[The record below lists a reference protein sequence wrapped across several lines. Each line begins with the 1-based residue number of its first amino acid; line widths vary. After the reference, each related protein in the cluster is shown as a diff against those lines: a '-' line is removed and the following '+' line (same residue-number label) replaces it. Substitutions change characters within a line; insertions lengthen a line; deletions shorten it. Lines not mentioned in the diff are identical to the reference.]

1 MNRAGYPPAGFLYK
15 EETHMYE
22 EISSFE
28 NLLEAYYQSRI
39 CKRYKASI
47 LQFGFFLESN
57 LLKLHEELVS
67 ERYMPSPYVYFTIND
82 PKERDIAAPAFR
94 DRVVQHTLIDY
105 IEPSFDKQF
114 IYDSYACRKGKG
126 TVVGLQRIKK
136 FLQSA
141 RSVYGSQTPL
151 YCLRMDI
158 SKFFANISWDVLS
171 PVIFKTITCSKI
183 RRLIEKIVTQ
193 HQRLNFSNIPF
204 DTVSPLKRRGLP
216 IGNLTSQL
224 FANIYLNELDQ
235 FVKHTLRV
243 RWYARYMDDFL
254 IIHPDKNYLKNME
267 NSMRT
272 FLEDT
277 LHLTLS
283 ERKVILSNVKNG
295 VPFVGYRI
303 FYDHILIRGK
313 TLSRM
318 QKKLRKRKKA
328 FRYHAL
334 SASSHRSSR
343 SSISGHLGHANSFHL
358 RKKMALWR

>member
-1 MNRAGYPPAGFLYK
+1 
-15 EETHMYE
+15 MYE
-22 EISSFE
+22 EISSFN
-28 NLLEAYYQSRI
+28 NLLQAYYQSRK

-57 LLKLHEELVS
+57 LLKLREELIS
-67 ERYMPSPYVYFTIND
+67 GRYTPSPYVYFTIHD
-82 PKERDIAAPAFR
+82 PKERDIAAPTFR

-105 IEPSFDKQF
+105 IEPLIDKQF

-126 TVVGLQRIKK
+126 TLFGFKRVKK

-141 RSVYGSQTPL
+141 RSVYGSQTTL

-158 SKFFANISWDVLS
+158 SKFFAHIAWDVLMH
-171 PVIFKTITCSKI
+171 VIFKTITCSQT

-193 HQRLNFSNIPF
+193 HRRLNVSNAAF
-204 DTVSPLKRRGLP
+204 DIVSPHERRGLP

-235 FVKHTLRV
+235 FVKHTLHI

-254 IIHPDKNYLKNME
+254 IIHPDKTYLKNKE
-267 NSMRT
+267 AEIRT
-272 FLEDT
+272 FLQDT
-277 LHLTLS
+277 LHLSLS
-283 ERKVILSNVKNG
+283 NRKVILSDVKNG

-318 QKKLRKRKKA
+318 QKKLRKRRNA
-328 FRYHAL
+328 FKHQAIT
-334 SASSHRSSR
+334 ASSYRSTCA
-343 SSISGHLGHANSFHL
+343 SISGYLGHADSFYL
-358 RKKMALWR
+358 RKKMSLWK

>member
-1 MNRAGYPPAGFLYK
+1 MTVDKLILFQKSYDFLLWLYPLVNRLPKHHRVVLGK
-15 EETHMYE
+15 Q
-22 EISSFE
+22 I
-28 NLLEAYYQSRI
+28 
-39 CKRYKASI
+39 
-47 LQFGFFLESN
+47 
-57 LLKLHEELVS
+57 EELVS

-94 DRVVQHTLIDY
+94 DLVVQHTLIDY

-126 TVVGLQRIKK
+126 TVAGLQRIKK

-141 RSVYGSQTPL
+141 RSIYGSQTPL

-158 SKFFANISWDVLS
+158 SKFFANISWDILIS
-171 PVIFKTITCSKI
+171 IIFKTITCPKT
-183 RRLIEKIVTQ
+183 RQLIEKIITQ
-193 HQRLNFSNIPF
+193 HERLNVSNTPF
-204 DTVSPLKRRGLP
+204 EIVSPHNRKGLP

-224 FANIYLNELDQ
+224 FANIYLDELDQ
-235 FVKHTLRV
+235 FVKHTLHIRL
-243 RWYARYMDDFL
+243 YARYMDDFL
-254 IIHPDKNYLKNME
+254 MIHPDKNYLHTLKDHIRE
-267 NSMRT
+267 
-272 FLEDT
+272 FLHDK
-277 LHLTLS
+277 LGLALS
-283 ERKVILSNVKNG
+283 ERKVILSNVSDG
-295 VPFVGYRI
+295 VPFVGCRI

-343 SSISGHLGHANSFHL
+343 SSISGHLGHADSFCL
-358 RKKMALWR
+358 RKKLALWK